1 LLTIDSIMVNENV
14 CEHGATGVRPELLRL
29 LRQEEGSVSGEQL
42 SARLGVSR
50 VAVWKQVKAL
60 RLAGYEIAATA
71 KGYRL
76 VAGPDAPYAWEMGAR
91 AERLCWLLETS
102 STMETALES
111 ARNGCPAFTV
121 VVADSQTRGRGR
133 LERPWRSE
141 QGGLYFTQVL
151 RPKLPPA
158 QCGPVVLAAGLDMAR
173 AVERLLG
180 VKAGLK
186 WPNDLLVG
194 EKKLAGVLA
203 QMEGESD
210 RVSFLNI
217 GVGVNVNN
225 DPSQLAPG
233 GVSLAGLA
241 GHAVSR
247 RDLLVLFL
255 DLFEARMADF
265 SSDVSSET
273 AIREWKKRSATLGRR
288 VVVRTVRDTV
298 EGVARDVDPDG
309 GLVIETADGSRRT
322 VVHGDCFHQPSNQ

>member
-1 LLTIDSIMVNENV
+1 MMVNEDT
-14 CEHGATGVRPELLRL
+14 CDHGTTGVRPELLRL
-29 LRQEEGSVSGEQL
+29 FRREEGLVSGEQL
-42 SARLGVSR
+42 SAQLGVSR
-50 VAVWKQVKAL
+50 VAVWKQVQAL
-60 RLAGYEIAATA
+60 RLAGYEIAASA

-76 VAGPDAPYAWEMGAR
+76 IAAPDAPFAWEMG
-91 AERLCWLLETS
+91 ERGERICWLPETS

-111 ARNGCPAFTV
+111 ARNGCPTFTV

-141 QGGLYFTQVL
+141 QGGLYFTVVL
-151 RPKLPPA
+151 RPELPPA

-180 VKAGLK
+180 VNVGLK

-194 EKKLAGVLA
+194 EMKLAGFLA
-203 QMEGESD
+203 QMEGEAD

-225 DPSQLAPG
+225 DPPQLAPG

-241 GHAVSR
+241 GRSVSR
-247 RDLLVLFL
+247 RDLLIVFL
-255 DLFEARMADF
+255 DLFEARMTDF
-265 SSDVSSET
+265 SSENAV
-273 AIREWKKRSATLGRR
+273 REWKKRSVTLGRR

-309 GLVIETADGSRRT
+309 ALVVETADGFRRT
-322 VVHGDCFHQPSNQ
+322 VAHGDCFHQPNNQE